1 MKRLRVA
8 VVLSLLAGCGERA
21 ALVDIAVEARGDSLC
36 VWAWGDGE
44 RVFAE
49 TYAAEAGQERPAS
62 GSLTFVAG
70 ARVADE
76 VRIGARVLR
85 GGAITGEARARVPF
99 GDAAVQARLR
109 VRRCAPSEGA
119 PPIALAPI
127 GALVAAAGAVAGD
140 LDGDGADELSVIEAG
155 ALHVLAGGE
164 REPRPLEGA
173 TAILAAGDLDADCA
187 LDLLVASEAGVRVLG
202 AQGASLGEPI
212 APAAAGAGLGAFTAS
227 GGPEIALATAGGLA
241 IVPLR
246 GSPATIEGTF
256 DSIATAD
263 LDGDGFS
270 DVVASG
276 PSGTRYFLGGAS
288 GLREV
293 PAGLPPRVAGALG
306 PVVLAD
312 LDGDDRLD
320 LAVADGTA
328 LRFAVDRGDGLLEE
342 RGGASPIA
350 LSAPIARLRAG
361 DVDGDCRDEVIAI
374 GADGAALVARLEDGR
389 PEVLEG
395 AGPAS
400 IDAAVGDF
408 DGDGARE
415 LAWITL
421 GGEVLAWRP

>member
-1 MKRLRVA
+1 M
-8 VVLSLLAGCGERA
+8 VLVLLAGCGERA

-70 ARVADE
+70 PRVADE

-99 GDAAVQARLR
+99 GGGAVQARLR

-119 PPIALAPI
+119 PPIALSPI
-127 GALVAAAGAVAGD
+127 GALVAVGGAVAGD
-140 LDGDGADELSVIEAG
+140 LDGDGADELSVIDG
-155 ALHVLAGGE
+155 GTLHVLAAGE
-164 REPRPLEGA
+164 RAALPLEGA

-187 LDLLVASEAGVRVLG
+187 LDLLVASAAGVHVLRG
-202 AQGASLGEPI
+202 PTAGLGEPI
-212 APAAAGAGLGAFTAS
+212 AGVAGAIGLGAFTAS
-227 GGPEIALATAGGLA
+227 GGPEVALAGAGGLA

-246 GSPATIEGTF
+246 GSATTIDGAF
-256 DSIATAD
+256 DAIATGD

-276 PSGTRYFLGGAS
+276 GGGTRYFLGGTS

-342 RGGASPIA
+342 RGGASPIT

-374 GADGAALVARLEDGR
+374 GADGAALVARLREGR

-415 LAWITL
+415 LAWITTS
-421 GGEVLAWRP
+421 GEVLAWRP